1 MNPPAGTRRV
11 VVGAWLAIGAGMA
24 LQAWLTWFAGPA
36 PRLEALAA
44 PGPGSNPHITALAVG
59 LAWIILGTALVLLS
73 SPSITPGRA
82 AAVAG
87 YAALALLYVNV
98 MRERT
103 YYGDFDNYFSAAL
116 SLNTGAPLPQRYL
129 YPPLWASVLAPL
141 TALGE
146 EWTFAFA
153 WLLNI
158 ASTVLCFILL
168 PPVLERYGFSRP
180 LAIAATVVFGAVNV
194 PILRTLAY
202 AQINMHVLAAILAT
216 LYWYPRHRLASA
228 LALALAVN
236 LKISPLVLALP
247 FLWAADIR
255 WTAMFVASL
264 VGIGAIPAVA
274 YGPGPYANL
283 LDNLRT
289 IEQANGLTF
298 RDVSIDSFVRATGRA
313 IEVNLDVLIWP
324 AKIALAAAC
333 LTIAAVHARL
343 RTFAP
348 ASDGTSVHSAMPAML
363 ILMVMVSPLVWEHH
377 PVFLALSYL
386 AVATLLQPEDW
397 PLFGLAYGLEF
408 LMPTFDFYPWSYG
421 RLVSPLLLLV
431 LAWRRRAGRSSAF
444 EETNRRLTT
453 LAAPG
458 QSRINQ
464 ADALR

>member
-1 MNPPAGTRRV
+1 VSLPGGARRV

-44 PGPGSNPHITALAVG
+44 PGPGSNPHITALAVT

-73 SPSITPGRA
+73 SRSITPGRA
-82 AAVAG
+82 AAVVG
-87 YAALALLYVNV
+87 YTALALLYVNV

-129 YPPLWASVLAPL
+129 YPPLWASILAPV
-141 TALGE
+141 TTLGE
-146 EWTFAFA
+146 EWTLAFA

-158 ASTVLCFILL
+158 VSTLLCFLLL
-168 PPVLERYGFSRP
+168 PRVLERYGFSRP
-180 LAIAATVVFGAVNV
+180 LAIAATVAFGVVNV

-216 LYWYPRHRLASA
+216 LHWYPRHRLASA
-228 LALALAVN
+228 MALALAVN
-236 LKISPLVLALP
+236 LKISPIVLALP

-264 VGIGAIPAVA
+264 IGIGAIPAVA
-274 YGPGPYANL
+274 YGLEPYANL
-283 LDNLRT
+283 LHNLRN

-313 IEVNLDVLIWP
+313 LDVNLDVLIWP
-324 AKIALAAAC
+324 AKLALAAAC

-343 RTFAP
+343 RTYA
-348 ASDGTSVHSAMPAML
+348 AARTDGTSVHSAMPAML

-386 AVATLLQPEDW
+386 AVATLLRLEDW
-397 PLFGLAYGLEF
+397 PLFGLAYALEF

-431 LAWRRRAGRSSAF
+431 LAWKRRAGRSSAF
-444 EETNRRLTT
+444 EETNQRVST
-453 LAAPG
+453 LATPSE
-458 QSRINQ
+458 SRIT
-464 ADALR
+464 